1 MKSAKNIQDKLFS
14 RGTDAGQ
21 NGTRAAT
28 PPTSGNSTNSGS
40 NEGPPLSIKIPP
52 PKPPNFPKDK
62 SPGAES
68 KKMPR
73 RSGGTT
79 ESKPYETY
87 QQRLLNKLGTKY
99 DGVER
104 YRQEQD
110 EKRERHWKRWGPY
123 LSERQWVRATVLAKI
138 AFDESG

>member
-21 NGTRAAT
+21 AGTQAAT
-28 PPTSGNSTNSGS
+28 PPTSTNSTNSGS
-40 NEGPPLSIKIPP
+40 NEGPSLSIKIPP
-52 PKPPNFPKDK
+52 RKAPNFPKDK
-62 SPGAES
+62 SPSAES
-68 KKMPR
+68 KKAPR

-79 ESKPYETY
+79 ESTPYETY

-104 YRQEQD
+104 FRLEQD

-123 LSERQWVRATVLAKI
+123 LSERQWVSATQPTKM
-138 AFDESG
+138 AFDG